1 MQYHYVIGYDDKGK
15 EWFID
20 AAVDAYFPDG
30 NVYDPDAEKRNQYG
44 WIVPDHG
51 TPVGDL
57 DWKLFQMVQSV
68 IVAFPIPE
76 EV

>member
-1 MQYHYVIGYDDKGK
+1 MQYHYVIGYDDKSK

-30 NVYDPDAEKRNQYG
+30 NVYDPIAPITGDYG
-44 WIVPDHG
+44 WLWPDEG
-51 TPVGDL
+51 TPIGDTE
-57 DWKLFQMVQSV
+57 WKLFQILQS
-68 IVAFPIPE
+68 ILITIPIPE